1 MAANVELT
9 DVEIRAV
16 RDSFRRDRE
25 AFLERA
31 GVAKHTVHRAIAGE
45 PVLALVRGVLI
56 AACDV
61 PARE

>member
-1 MAANVELT
+1 MSANVELT
-9 DVEIRAV
+9 EVEIRAV

-45 PVLALVRGVLI
+45 PILAIVRGVLM
-56 AACDV
+56 AACDEV
-61 PARE
+61 AK